1 MKILIAFLLGA
12 VLFIAVFLLK
22 IYYVAGMLSIG
33 TGLFNVA
40 LLLLAVIIVLIIATH

>member
-12 VLFIAVFLLK
+12 VLFTAVFLAK
-22 IYYVAGMLSIG
+22 IYNVAAMISIG

-40 LLLLAVIIVLIIATH
+40 LLLVAVIIVLIIATH